1 MIGELNELR
10 IEKNVNIIEC
20 VIVKTC
26 SDSLFTIGKKTVR
39 CLLRSY
45 TKKRAAGIL
54 PLVLAS

>member
-1 MIGELNELR
+1 MIGELNALR

-26 SDSLFTIGKKTVR
+26 SDSLFTIGKKLSDVCCEVTLKNER
-39 CLLRSY
+39 QE
-45 TKKRAAGIL
+45 IP